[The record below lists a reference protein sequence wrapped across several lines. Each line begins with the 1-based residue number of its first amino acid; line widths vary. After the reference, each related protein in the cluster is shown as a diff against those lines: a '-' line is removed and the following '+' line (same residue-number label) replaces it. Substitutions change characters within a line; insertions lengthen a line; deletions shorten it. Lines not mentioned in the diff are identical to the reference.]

1 MSTRFVVKAC
11 ENFRVHSPDCSLMRA
26 DAGQALGAG
35 SRAHSVWTN
44 QRTCSP
50 ASLFLHALGYRNGP
64 SVCQRGRGGGRKC
77 IGVRSHASKQ
87 ASMHARVGS
96 GCGSCYRGNGR
107 PRGSRDVRKRLT
119 SLPHCRAQQVESYT
133 MGASRCEPGHA
144 MRMCAAIVIAV
155 AVFLP
160 DVAVGHLE
168 YFCVS
173 SVFSNSSQYCNKAV
187 LWLGTCES
195 SLLSP

>member
-1 MSTRFVVKAC
+1 MFSSLPLLAC
-11 ENFRVHSPDCSLMRA
+11 MGLPQRSFC
-26 DAGQALGAG
+26 LGG
-35 SRAHSVWTN
+35 H
-44 QRTCSP
+44 
-50 ASLFLHALGYRNGP
+50 
-64 SVCQRGRGGGRKC
+64 GGGRASASEYA
-77 IGVRSHASKQ
+77 RMHASKQ
-87 ASMHARVGS
+87 ASMHAQRVGS
-96 GCGSCYRGNGR
+96 WCGSCHRGNGR

-119 SLPHCRAQQVESYT
+119 SLTHCRAQQVESYT

-155 AVFLP
+155 AVLLP
-160 DVAVGHLE
+160 DLAVGHLE

-195 SLLSP
+195 SLLLPRNHLNRFLAPLHRHTGCRTSTTSA

>member
-1 MSTRFVVKAC
+1 MGLAHVVVAHTAFGPTNRHVLQPPSSCMHGVTATVLLSGRTRRRAQVHRSTLAC
-11 ENFRVHSPDCSLMRA
+11 M
-26 DAGQALGAG
+26 Q
-35 SRAHSVWTN
+35 
-44 QRTCSP
+44 
-50 ASLFLHALGYRNGP
+50 
-64 SVCQRGRGGGRKC
+64 
-77 IGVRSHASKQ
+77 ASKQ

-96 GCGSCYRGNGR
+96 RCGSCHRGNGR
-107 PRGSRDVRKRLT
+107 PRGSRDVGKRLT
-119 SLPHCRAQQVESYT
+119 SLTHCRAQQVESYT

-160 DVAVGHLE
+160 DLAVGHLE

-195 SLLSP
+195 RLLLPRNHLNRFLAPLHRHTGCRTSTTSA